1 MSEVHEVI
9 NVCQNGFRKN
19 RSTVDQL
26 SCLTTILENR
36 KTKWRGQNKNK
47 AKSFFFFF
55 RCLILGHHRTPWF
68 NVECGLRQGCNLS
81 PLLFNIFINE
91 FAEQIQR
98 LNRGVVVRDN
108 NVSILMYADDIVLI
122 AETETNLQIMLNT
135 LYEWCSTWGLVINN
149 NKSAV
154 VHFRSSS
161 TEITQHKFVCGSEII
176 NIAKSYKY
184 LGVLLTDT
192 LDYNVMVKNVAQAAN
207 RALDLLISK
216 VKLIGG
222 VHYKCFT
229 QQFDTFVWSVISY
242 SACIWGTRNYGAI
255 KSVFNRACRFF
266 LGLGQHAPVSAVRGA
281 MGMVPPLC
289 RQMKEV
295 ARQYSRQKIMSN
307 ERINYMI
314 FNWASSLVGIRG
326 RGWAGRAQKAFVE
339 LDTLNDSE

>member
-1 MSEVHEVI
+1 M
-9 NVCQNGFRKN
+9 GY
-19 RSTVDQL
+19 
-26 SCLTTILENR
+26 
-36 KTKWRGQNKNK
+36 
-47 AKSFFFFF
+47 
-55 RCLILGHHRTPWF
+55 HRTPWF

-81 PLLFNIFINE
+81 PLLSNIFINE
-91 FAEQIQR
+91 LAEQIQR
-98 LNRGVVVRDN
+98 LNRGVVVREN
-108 NVSILMYADDIVLI
+108 NVSILMYVDDIVLI

-135 LYEWCSTWGLVINN
+135 LYEWGSTWGLVINN

-161 TEITQHKFVCGSEII
+161 TEITQHEFVCGSEII

-192 LDYNVMVKNVAQAAN
+192 LDYN

-229 QQFDTFVWSVISY
+229 QMFDTFVWPVISY

-255 KSVFNRACRFF
+255 ESVFNRACRFF
-266 LGLGQHAPVSAVRGA
+266 LGLGQHAPVSAIRGD

-295 ARQYSRQKIMSN
+295 ARQYSRQKTTCMSN

-339 LDTLNDSE
+339 LDTLNV